1 MPRRGGNDL
10 PVSKDNGFIPVVEP
24 ARKPRSSEWK
34 KLLGTEEGKAF
45 NYCLGNLGNNTSL
58 KINKIKNF
66 DNAINNMM
74 ET

>member
-1 MPRRGGNDL
+1 MIFPYQKTVDL
-10 PVSKDNGFIPVVEP
+10 SRLWSQPG
-24 ARKPRSSEWK
+24 SSESK